1 MNSIQEKANR
11 QKAVRPNQRDQLLS
25 SHQECDCVYEPKK
38 PEQNEAGDLIGRLT
52 ALNVGGL
59 GFCFHEQSILQ

>member
-38 PEQNEAGDLIGRLT
+38 PEEEGDDNG
-52 ALNVGGL
+52 A
-59 GFCFHEQSILQ
+59 